1 MRPQHTT
8 VPLFPFIQRLRD
20 PLVQVW
26 FMAGISVLLVLI
38 GHLRAIQ
45 ATCEGK
51 NETNTSPSR
60 LLIAGANVTWTEEF
74 GPAHRETRRP
84 VLALN
89 APAPAAHRLVAHTA
103 ASAPMDV
110 RPVMQEAASRPLKFL
125 ARPLRQALTS
135 APKASAALKVQLTFS
150 GATRGNAALI
160 SLQSQPASAAT
171 AAARFVIGNGSRSGD
186 GTIAWISPPRSL
198 ESGLVEIILVG
209 KPGAPTPA
217 QTAALGEL
225 LNLLEAISG
234 HSLQPDDAPASQNLA
249 IL

>member
-1 MRPQHTT
+1 MRLQHTT
-8 VPLFPFIQRLRD
+8 VRLFHFLQHLRD

-45 ATCEGK
+45 STGEGK

-60 LLIAGANVTWTEEF
+60 LLIAGATVTWTEDF

-89 APAPAAHRLVAHTA
+89 APAPAADRLAAHTA
-103 ASAPMDV
+103 ASKPMDV

-125 ARPLRQALTS
+125 DRPLRQALTS
-135 APKASAALKVQLTFS
+135 APKASAALKVHLTFS

-160 SLQSQPASAAT
+160 SLQSRPASAV

-186 GTIAWISPPRSL
+186 GTISLISPPHSL

-217 QTAALGEL
+217 QTAAPGALP
-225 LNLLEAISG
+225 NLLEAISG
-234 HSLQPDDAPASQNLA
+234 HSLQPDGAPASQNLA